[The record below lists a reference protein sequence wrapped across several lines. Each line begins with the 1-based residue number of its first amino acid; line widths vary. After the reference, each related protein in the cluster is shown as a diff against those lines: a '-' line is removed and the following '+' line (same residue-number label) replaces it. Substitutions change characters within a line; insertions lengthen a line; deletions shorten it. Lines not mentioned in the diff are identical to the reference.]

1 MLNHES
7 GITLANTYTLSKD
20 PNQAILSLSIS
31 EMSTVDDI
39 ITGFG
44 VAAALTASCLI
55 LLSSDFVSRRILS
68 PEQLY
73 SKRRQDQ
80 LYDLDNAI
88 KHSIQNIRQHVNEG
102 YQFDSESEK
111 SITDVILSVDDVSNL
126 VKGILDSESKL
137 APMVVA
143 ISKDLSLPMDQLYI
157 FLAFPQQDAVQ
168 KDGSRRYNRR
178 VQVPLLKF
186 CTALASIFKN
196 QNESS
201 AICFIADASSS
212 LSSEILGKVICN
224 CQAKLPLVQEP
235 AWMIWLSMLIRRSM
249 MDSTEAETVIY
260 ALIKL
265 EVYSRLHLSGTFNTI
280 VFSLPGQSCTPIMMP
295 ILQKLFPSERHVFA
309 YDGCVRSVER
319 GLALHKGLISDTPDL
334 AVESMPRHLS
344 ACVPCMP
351 LQQKLSGLPACL
363 RKLNRATAGLVEA
376 WMASVDAFI
385 TLKENEENNQYSPF
399 VCKMEYFLSD
409 DEKMPELALT
419 NILEFITGSR
429 PKFLDEDVVRAA
441 KSIMVDFRKD
451 MKQDMVKILRIN
463 PDSHK
468 LIENCVFTHKMI
480 LIGDKT
486 LIDTVEPREK
496 WRLKTTKCIN
506 TCACCFG
513 EDENSDDEAWV
524 SIKRDQFLFDPNK
537 SQKSKVE

>member
-88 KHSIQNIRQHVNEG
+88 NYSIQNIRQHVNEG

-186 CTALASIFKN
+186 CTALASIF
-196 QNESS
+196 
-201 AICFIADASSS
+201 
-212 LSSEILGKVICN
+212 
-224 CQAKLPLVQEP
+224 
-235 AWMIWLSMLIRRSM
+235 
-249 MDSTEAETVIY
+249 
-260 ALIKL
+260 
-265 EVYSRLHLSGTFNTI
+265 
-280 VFSLPGQSCTPIMMP
+280 
-295 ILQKLFPSERHVFA
+295 
-309 YDGCVRSVER
+309 
-319 GLALHKGLISDTPDL
+319 
-334 AVESMPRHLS
+334 
-344 ACVPCMP
+344 
-351 LQQKLSGLPACL
+351 
-363 RKLNRATAGLVEA
+363 
-376 WMASVDAFI
+376 
-385 TLKENEENNQYSPF
+385 
-399 VCKMEYFLSD
+399 
-409 DEKMPELALT
+409 
-419 NILEFITGSR
+419 
-429 PKFLDEDVVRAA
+429 
-441 KSIMVDFRKD
+441 
-451 MKQDMVKILRIN
+451 
-463 PDSHK
+463 
-468 LIENCVFTHKMI
+468 
-480 LIGDKT
+480 
-486 LIDTVEPREK
+486 
-496 WRLKTTKCIN
+496 
-506 TCACCFG
+506 
-513 EDENSDDEAWV
+513 
-524 SIKRDQFLFDPNK
+524 
-537 SQKSKVE
+537 